1 MIKRLATIALAAGL
15 MFSASQLSAQ
25 CCSGH
30 SGSGCT
36 KGQQQQRTPE
46 KGAGISEINKEKLQ
60 KMLSAGGVTVL
71 DARSQ
76 DQYDAG
82 HIQGAVLF
90 ASNVLPADKNA
101 ALVFY
106 CGGVRCPASHKAAK
120 KALELGYTNVMV
132 YKDGWAGWSAN
143 S

>member
-1 MIKRLATIALAAGL
+1 MIKRIATIALAAGL

-36 KGQQQQRTPE
+36 KGQQQQQQKNT
-46 KGAGISEINKEKLQ
+46 GATISEINKEKLQ
-60 KMLSAGGVTVL
+60 QLIGAGATTVL

-90 ASNVLPADKNA
+90 ANNVLPANKNTP
-101 ALVFY
+101 LVFY

-120 KALELGYTNVMV
+120 KAIELGYTNVMV
-132 YKDGWAGWSAN
+132 YKEGWAGWSAN